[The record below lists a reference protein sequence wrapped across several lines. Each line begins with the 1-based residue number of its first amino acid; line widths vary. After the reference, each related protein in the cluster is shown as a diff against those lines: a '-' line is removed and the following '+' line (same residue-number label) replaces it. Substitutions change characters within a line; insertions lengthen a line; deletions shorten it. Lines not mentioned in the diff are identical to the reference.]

1 MMTIVIFSGIAVSF
15 AFFWFWKKQLAHI
28 RYLETQNK
36 TLEERNAI
44 IINEVKALTDKLASC
59 NTQGCFDILS
69 TAFTKGGGFIMQTTE
84 GLQSF
89 EKHMESNFA
98 DLLDIFQKSQN
109 INDQLAHFSKEIDQL
124 LQQILKLKEVSNLI
138 ASMKSSISVAT
149 DKSKNITGIAFQAK
163 LLSFNASIEAARAG
177 EHGRGFGVVAEEVGK
192 LAQQSQLFASE
203 ISEQMNQNLSGM
215 SDVDLRV
222 EGNLKILGEFSSTI
236 EHSFSSMSRDL
247 LEIKNVSENLSVS
260 TKTTSENIRKF
271 SDTTKNNMEYVLK
284 LLSDALGEVTG
295 NKIVDMSPEEA
306 HLRIKEFV
314 VIDVRRSEEFCDELG
329 HIMNAKLMTLQEN
342 LEEKLKSLDKHALTL
357 FVCRSGG
364 RSARAARLAQAQ
376 GFTNVYNCAGGM
388 LAWRKAGLPSDSAL
402 QTAKS
407 AA

>member
-1 MMTIVIFSGIAVSF
+1 MVTTVIILGITTALAV
-15 AFFWFWKKQLAHI
+15 FFLWKKQAKKINNLAT
-28 RYLETQNK
+28 YNN
-36 TLEERNAI
+36 TLEKKNA
-44 IINEVKALTDKLASC
+44 ELVAETKALTDKLASC
-59 NTQGCFDILS
+59 NTRGCFDILS

-84 GLQSF
+84 GLQNF

-109 INDQLAHFSKEIDQL
+109 INDQLAHFSKEIDKL

-177 EHGRGFGVVAEEVGK
+177 EYGRGFGVVAEEVGK

-203 ISEQMNQNLSGM
+203 ISAQMSQNLTGM
-215 SDVDLRV
+215 SDVDTRV
-222 EGNLKILGEFSSTI
+222 EDNLKILGEFSTTI

-260 TKTTSENIRKF
+260 TKATSENIRKF

-295 NKIVDMSPEEA
+295 NKITDLSPQDA
-306 HLRIKEFV
+306 YLKINDFV
-314 VIDVRRSEEFCDELG
+314 VIDVRRPEEFCDELG
-329 HIMNAKLMTLQEN
+329 HVANAKLMTLQEN
-342 LEEKLKSLDKHALTL
+342 LEEKLKFLDKDALTL

-376 GFTNVYNCAGGM
+376 GFTNVFNCAGGM
-388 LAWRKAGLPSDSAL
+388 IAWCKADLPSQGRSQA
-402 QTAKS
+402 TKS